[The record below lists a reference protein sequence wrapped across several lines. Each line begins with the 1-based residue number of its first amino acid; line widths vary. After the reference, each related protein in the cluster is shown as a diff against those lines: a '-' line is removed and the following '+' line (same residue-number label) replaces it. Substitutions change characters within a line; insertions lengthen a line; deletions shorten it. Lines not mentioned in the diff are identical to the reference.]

1 MKIEDPAP
9 EFKKIF
15 ETSPGLFLVLLPD
28 SPQFTVVAISDAYL
42 NATLKHR
49 NEIIGRSIFDSFSA
63 DLENPYNPLANGIE
77 NLRNSLQEVVNSR
90 TPTRTEAQNHGMG
103 SIVTPVLGEGGQ
115 IINVIYGPGNRVK
128 KERDQ
133 EMSADDAIYL
143 LDASGRILSGDAGA
157 ELSNG

>member
-1 MKIEDPAP
+1 
-9 EFKKIF
+9 
-15 ETSPGLFLVLLPD
+15 
-28 SPQFTVVAISDAYL
+28 
-42 NATLKHR
+42 
-49 NEIIGRSIFDSFSA
+49 
-63 DLENPYNPLANGIE
+63 
-77 NLRNSLQEVVNSR
+77 
-90 TPTRTEAQNHGMG
+90 MG